1 MGASRHCGN
10 GVHRIGSGDRATRS
24 DGCSGRYFRGIR
36 SRTRA
41 LTKFAPSRLA
51 VCLGLGLIV
60 AGAVLHSP
68 AGAQVRDSVRRD
80 TVRRRDTTITV
91 PVPPRADSVLRDSLA
106 KKGPPPERRDSIK
119 APIAHSETP
128 TDISIA
134 RKVSWSRDS
143 LFA

>member
-1 MGASRHCGN
+1 MGASRHCGY
-10 GVHRIGSGDRATRS
+10 GVHRIGSGDRAARS
-24 DGCSGRYFRGIR
+24 DGRSGRDFRGIR

-41 LTKFAPSRLA
+41 LTKLVSSRLA

-68 AGAQVRDSVRRD
+68 IGAQVRD
-80 TVRRRDTTITV
+80 TVRRRDTTIVV

-119 APIAHSETP
+119 APLAHSETP

-134 RKVSWSRDS
+134 RRVSWSR
-143 LFA
+143 